1 MANDCKP
8 LPRGL
13 RNNNP
18 GNIRRS
24 GEKWKG
30 LKPIQEDKDFFQFR
44 SRGYGYRALIRTL
57 QTYRSKYG
65 VYTIADMIRRWAPP
79 IENDTSA
86 YIRRVCQRLMV
97 PTDYIPDTGDKAT
110 MCAIA
115 AAISLVENGREAV
128 MEEVE
133 DGWRL
138 LQTGES

>member
-1 MANDCKP
+1 MTESEKS

-30 LKPIQEDKDFFQFR
+30 LRPIQEDKDFFQFR
-44 SRGYGYRALIRTL
+44 TRGYGYRALIRTL
-57 QTYRSKYG
+57 QTYRNKYG
-65 VYTIADMIRRWAPP
+65 IRTIADMIRRWAPP
-79 IENDTSA
+79 IENNTSA
-86 YIRRVCQRLMV
+86 YIRQVCQRLMV
-97 PTDYIPDTGDKAT
+97 PTDYVPDVNDKAT

-115 AAISLVENGREAV
+115 AAISMVENGQEAV
-128 MEEVE
+128 MQEVE

-138 LQTGES
+138 LQPGES